1 MTLALS
7 TGQPDHLADPS
18 SYHDELCRAMTWL
31 GEQKHTEFFG
41 QGVGCP
47 GTGMSA
53 SLFGVPLHKCTEMP
67 VAEEMQ
73 VGLCVGAS
81 LMGIIP
87 ICIIPRWNFALRA
100 ADQIINHLD
109 RMGIYSGGG
118 YRPKVIIRVAVPS
131 NSPFNPGAQHDGDFT
146 YAFEKMLRRTETI
159 RLYDANDIVPSYQH
173 AYKKPSSTI
182 LVEYTDKYRDIR
194 H

>member
-1 MTLALS
+1 
-7 TGQPDHLADPS
+7 
-18 SYHDELCRAMTWL
+18 MTWL
-31 GEQKHTEFFG
+31 GEQEHTEFFG

-53 SLFGVPLHKCTEMP
+53 SLAGVPMSKRTEFP

-73 VGLCVGAS
+73 VGLCIGAS

-100 ADQIINHLD
+100 ADQIVNHMD
-109 RMGIYSGGG
+109 RMVLYSGGA
-118 YRPKVIIRVAVPS
+118 YRPRVIIRVAVPS
-131 NSPFNPGAQHDGDFT
+131 HKPFNPGAQHDADFS
-146 YAFEKMLRRTETI
+146 YAFEKMLRRTEI
-159 RLYDANDIVPSYQH
+159 VRLYDAADIVSYYQY
-173 AYKKPSSTI
+173 AYHKPGSTI
-182 LVEYTDKYRDIR
+182 LVEFTDKYRDVK

>member
-1 MTLALS
+1 MNLQAPTYTYFS
-7 TGQPDHLADPS
+7 
-18 SYHDELCRAMTWL
+18 ELCRAMTWL
-31 GEQKHTEFFG
+31 GDQEHTEFFG
-41 QGVGCP
+41 QGVGCA
-47 GTGMSA
+47 GTAMSDTLA
-53 SLFGVPLHKCTEMP
+53 QVPLSKRTEMP

-109 RMGIYSGGG
+109 RMFIYSGGA
-118 YRPKVIIRVAVPS
+118 YRPKVIMRVAVPS
-131 NSPFNPGAQHDGDFT
+131 SSPFNPGAQHDGDFT

-159 RLYDANDIVPSYQH
+159 RLYDANDVVPSYQH
-173 AYKKPSSTI
+173 AYEKPGSTI
-182 LVEYTDKYRDIR
+182 LVEYTDKYRNARAPDK
-194 H
+194 